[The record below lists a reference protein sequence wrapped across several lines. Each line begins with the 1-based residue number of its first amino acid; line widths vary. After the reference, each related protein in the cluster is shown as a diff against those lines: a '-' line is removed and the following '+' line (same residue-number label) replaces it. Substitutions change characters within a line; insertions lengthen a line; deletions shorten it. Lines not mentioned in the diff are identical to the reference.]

1 MMTDYKCEQC
11 GKFLFSS
18 DKPRG
23 GAGAEATRLG
33 FVFKI
38 PFLYGITTSH
48 FFCSKECWNKW
59 FLAHTTEEQRKKGN
73 EANKHLKERLEAD
86 KPALLEGLQR
96 IQAAFD
102 KLKKKRY
109 E

>member
-1 MMTDYKCEQC
+1 MKTDYKCEQC

-102 KLKKKRY
+102 KLKKKCY
-109 E
+109 D

>member
-1 MMTDYKCEQC
+1 MADYNCEQC
-11 GKFLFSS
+11 GKFLFS

-23 GAGAEATRLG
+23 AACAEETRLG

-38 PFLYGITTSH
+38 PFMYGTNSH

-73 EANKHLKERLEAD
+73 EAHKHLKERLEAS
-86 KPALLEGLQR
+86 KPELLEGMQR

>member
-18 DKPRG
+18 DKLRG
-23 GAGAEATRLG
+23 EAGAEAQELG

-38 PFLYGITTSH
+38 PFLYGITNSH

-59 FLAHTTEEQRKKGN
+59 FLAHTTEEQRTKGN
-73 EANKHLKERLEAD
+73 EGIKHLKERLEASE
-86 KPALLEGLQR
+86 PALLEGLKR
-96 IQAAFD
+96 IQAAFN